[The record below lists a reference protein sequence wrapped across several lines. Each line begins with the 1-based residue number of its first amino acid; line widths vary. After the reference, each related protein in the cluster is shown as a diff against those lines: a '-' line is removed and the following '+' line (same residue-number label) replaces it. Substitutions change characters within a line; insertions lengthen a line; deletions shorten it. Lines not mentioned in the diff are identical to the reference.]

1 MRILIVED
9 DRELAS
15 SLKAMMEESI
25 GVADTFDTVAD
36 AEAALLTFKFDL
48 VLIDRNLP
56 DGDGLSLCL
65 HCDNS
70 GQGRRHLY

>member
-48 VLIDRNLP
+48 VLVP
-56 DGDGLSLCL
+56 DQRL
-65 HCDNS
+65 
-70 GQGRRHLY
+70 